1 MPTRPPAVL
10 TAGQPPPRWDSVGTP
25 FARCSRPSTPAIS
38 AVQPISAG
46 GSAAF
51 LSGWRMNRQP
61 TSPNMIGTAKAPSPT
76 TELVRV

>member
-10 TAGQPPPRWDSVGTP
+10 TAGQPPGCDSVGTP
-25 FARCSRPSTPAIS
+25 FAICSRPSTPIS
-38 AVQPISAG
+38 RAVQPISAG

-61 TSPNMIGTAKAPSPT
+61 ISPNMIGTVKAPSPT
-76 TELVRV
+76 KELVRV